1 MKTYAKQSLGRDAV
15 EMVARLFRRDDD
27 PPAPPV
33 PIDVKRLRARLK
45 VAQEMAI
52 PGFMSL
58 RPVRDGEQIVDF
70 EWDFASVAATRM
82 LVGGLNSLVGKRLVE
97 VLEGRAGRGEVFS
110 QYRRV
115 LEFGSAKP
123 VYQMVEV
130 NNAVDVIS
138 HAALRLHD
146 GIAVTLT
153 NMSAVRR
160 ERALQLEIQARTLIA
175 TSRAT

>member
-1 MKTYAKQSLGRDAV
+1 MKSHAIQSLGRDAV

-27 PPAPPV
+27 TPAPPV
-33 PIDVKRLRARLK
+33 AVDVKRLRARLK
-45 VAQEMAI
+45 VAQEMAV

-58 RPVRDGEQIVDF
+58 RPVRDGGEIVDF

-82 LVGGLNSLVGKRLVE
+82 LGVGADGLTGKRLVE
-97 VLEGRAGRGEVFS
+97 VFEGRAGRGEVFS

-115 LEFGSAKP
+115 LEFGSAKA
-123 VYQMVEV
+123 VYQMVEI

-146 GIAVTLT
+146 GVAVTLT
-153 NMSAVRR
+153 NLSAARR
-160 ERALQLEIQARTLIA
+160 ERALQLEIQTRALIA
-175 TSRAT
+175 TSRIA